1 MAYAM
6 SVGSNYYPVNNPIT
20 IGDVA
25 GSVAGGQT
33 TATQATVGG
42 EEAQMM
48 TDAGN
53 PLNWWLGVV
62 VLFIALIM
70 GARYLT
76 PGESF
81 GSEFKQ
87 IKPSVYNIL
96 IITLAVAIGLPLL
109 KIVAAKVPMPGLRNY
124 ILSI

>member
-6 SVGSNYYPVNNPIT
+6 NAGSTYYPVNNPIN
-20 IGDVA
+20 IGDVNGPIA
-25 GSVAGGQT
+25 GAT
-33 TATQATVGG
+33 TAAEAVPTN
-42 EEAQMM
+42 EAQQMM
-48 TDAGN
+48 DGGK
-53 PLNWWLGVV
+53 PLNWWLGAI
-62 VLFIALIM
+62 VLFVALIL

-81 GSEFKQ
+81 GADFKQ

-109 KIVAAKVPMPGLRNY
+109 KIVTAKVPMPGLRNY